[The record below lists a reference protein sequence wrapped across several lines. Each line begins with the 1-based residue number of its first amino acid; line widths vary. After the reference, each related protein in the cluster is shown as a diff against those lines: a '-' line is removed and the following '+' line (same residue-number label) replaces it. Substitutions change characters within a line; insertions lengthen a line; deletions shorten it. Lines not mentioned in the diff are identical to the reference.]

1 MSALADLIKSAGGP
15 VSRTPQ
21 RLRDVP
27 VTLDRERRVE
37 LETVL
42 HLRDGF
48 RALEG
53 ALFVRPSVTVGSVMG
68 IEEWNRF
75 SGWRKPYAKS
85 SELLFF
91 AEDVFGWGFALLR
104 DTIVRFNPER
114 GTYEHYAFKLEA
126 WAARVL
132 KERDTLG
139 VPEVREWNEAG
150 KPELRTFDRLQPSV
164 PRLAG
169 TPTAFLQRTD
179 RDLMSRYARLYREL
193 VAADGIASSLELYWW
208 ASEDPDAPKPA
219 PVVEPEP
226 EPVPVL
232 EPEPPSEPEAES
244 ASAPEPMPAEA
255 PTPEPIPDALLASAE
270 AEVEALLRENAEARV
285 DDDDDVP

>member
-37 LETVL
+37 LETIL

-48 RALEG
+48 RALDG
-53 ALFVRPSVTVGSVMG
+53 ALFVRPSVTVGSIEG
-68 IEEWNRF
+68 IEDWNRF

-91 AEDVFGWGFALLR
+91 ADDVFGWGFALFR
-104 DTIVRFNPER
+104 DAVVRFNPER

-132 KERDTLG
+132 KERNSLG
-139 VPEVREWNEAG
+139 VPELKAWREAG

-169 TPTAFLQRTD
+169 DPAEFLQRTD
-179 RDLMSRYARLYREL
+179 RDLMSRYARLHREL
-193 VAADGIASSLELYWW
+193 IAADGIASSLDLYWW
-208 ASEDPDAPKPA
+208 ASDDPNAPKPA
-219 PVVEPEP
+219 PIIEPEP
-226 EPVPVL
+226 EPQP
-232 EPEPPSEPEAES
+232 EPE
-244 ASAPEPMPAEA
+244 
-255 PTPEPIPDALLASAE
+255 PTPEPVAPKLEAVPDPVEPPKPDPISEELLASAE
-270 AEVEALLRENAEARV
+270 AEVEALLRENAEAR
-285 DDDDDVP
+285 DDEDVEEDVP